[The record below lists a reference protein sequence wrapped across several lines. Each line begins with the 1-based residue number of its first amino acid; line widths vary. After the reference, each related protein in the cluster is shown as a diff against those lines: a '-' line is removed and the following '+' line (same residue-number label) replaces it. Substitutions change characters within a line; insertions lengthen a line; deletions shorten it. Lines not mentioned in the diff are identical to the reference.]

1 MKRATRAFIAAA
13 TSTAM
18 IAAAQPALAQE
29 GAGEMGVTVNGEPV
43 SVEQGEGDEVVVN
56 VDVAADGT
64 ADSGEQDAQ
73 EQPAAEETQDTDV
86 TVGKELDVA
95 AMLLGL
101 VALVAALAAGWL
113 YFAAPVLGIELPT
126 LNLPF

>member
-1 MKRATRAFIAAA
+1 
-13 TSTAM
+13 M

-56 VDVAADGT
+56 VDVAADS
-64 ADSGEQDAQ
+64 DEQAQ
-73 EQPAAEETQDTDV
+73 HAQPAEEETQDTDV

-126 LNLPF
+126 FNLPF

>member
-1 MKRATRAFIAAA
+1 
-13 TSTAM
+13 M

-56 VDVAADGT
+56 VDVA

-113 YFAAPVLGIELPT
+113 YFAAPVLGIELPPFD
-126 LNLPF
+126 LPF

>member
-1 MKRATRAFIAAA
+1 MKRATRAFIAVA

-64 ADSGEQDAQ
+64 ADSGEQA
-73 EQPAAEETQDTDV
+73 QPAEEETQDTDV

-113 YFAAPVLGIELPT
+113 YFAAPVLGIDLPT

>member
-86 TVGKELDVA
+86 A

>member
-1 MKRATRAFIAAA
+1 
-13 TSTAM
+13 M
-18 IAAAQPALAQE
+18 IAAAQPTLAQE

-64 ADSGEQDAQ
+64 ADSGKQA
-73 EQPAAEETQDTDV
+73 QPAEEETQDTDV

>member
-1 MKRATRAFIAAA
+1 
-13 TSTAM
+13 M

-86 TVGKELDVA
+86 A

>member
-1 MKRATRAFIAAA
+1 
-13 TSTAM
+13 M

-64 ADSGEQDAQ
+64 ADSGEQA
-73 EQPAAEETQDTDV
+73 QPAAEETQDTDV

>member
-1 MKRATRAFIAAA
+1 
-13 TSTAM
+13 M

-64 ADSGEQDAQ
+64 ADSSEQ

>member
-1 MKRATRAFIAAA
+1 
-13 TSTAM
+13 M

-64 ADSGEQDAQ
+64 ADSDEQAQ
-73 EQPAAEETQDTDV
+73 QAQPAEEETQGTDV

>member
-43 SVEQGEGDEVVVN
+43 SVEQGEGDEVVIN

-64 ADSGEQDAQ
+64 ADSGKQAQ
-73 EQPAAEETQDTDV
+73 QAQPAEEETQDTDV
-86 TVGKELDVA
+86 TVGKELDVV

-101 VALVAALAAGWL
+101 VALVAAMAAGWL

>member
-1 MKRATRAFIAAA
+1 
-13 TSTAM
+13 M

-56 VDVAADGT
+56 VDVA

-126 LNLPF
+126 FNLPF

>member
-64 ADSGEQDAQ
+64 ADSGEQ

-113 YFAAPVLGIELPT
+113 YFAAPVLGIDLPT
-126 LNLPF
+126 FNLPF

>member
-56 VDVAADGT
+56 VDVA

-126 LNLPF
+126 FNLPF